1 MIRSALTL
9 LFALLCVAGAPLA
22 LAQAQTAPSDHA
34 TSYSDAELKSFAA
47 AAVEVHRI
55 NSSYLPKMA
64 EAAPDE
70 QQRLEQQAVR
80 ETTAA
85 VEKQGLTSDRYDEIL
100 NAAQTQTEVARKV
113 EQYLKDRPR
122 PGTTQ
127 L

>member
-9 LFALLCVAGAPLA
+9 LFALLCGAGAPLA
-22 LAQAQTAPSDHA
+22 LAQAQTAPSDQA
-34 TSYSDAELKSFAA
+34 TSCDRPIS
-47 AAVEVHRI
+47 
-55 NSSYLPKMA
+55 KMA